1 MLEFVQSQI
10 EKKTGYLKD
19 FDYLLKEY
27 NEENEIIKG
36 YNGRQILELL
46 QNCDDEGST
55 EVLIKLNKDA
65 NTVTISNNGTPF
77 SEKGYKSL
85 FMPFR
90 SSKISKKEYIGNK
103 GLGFRSIINWSDQI
117 EIQSN
122 NLSLLYTQESRKT
135 FFYTH
140 FDEQK
145 RNTILK
151 EEGLIETAI
160 PVPFLGIPEVN
171 TIDTQDYVTS
181 IVITYKPA
189 FLNSILKQVKSITP
203 ETLFFLKSLQRINF
217 EGFDDSVKSIETHKE
232 AINTNSDAFVPTEK
246 ISYNGTTWYIFKEE
260 ESLGEVLKSDKIEEE
275 FYQIKIAIEENMAKT
290 TGKLYSFFPTNI
302 HLGQPYILHATFDLD
317 STRNQ
322 LVQSDKNRIILKKIV
337 QFTIKVAKYFTQ
349 DTVSYKPLQ
358 ILHHS
363 YKADTLNNL
372 GYYELIEAAFKKEE
386 VFPCVNN
393 TYLKLNQ
400 VVYYGDS
407 FAKMLQKVEAT
418 NILGFHLLPT
428 ENVNLTSFSFFS
440 EIYNSFENIKD
451 VVEVLNNIAGLPLT
465 IEQRALFINE
475 VVKKRF
481 ELKTKYKN
489 KLNLLVDRDE
499 TPILG
504 DEYVYTPETKDSTLK
519 TPNFTKIKF
528 INRNLYF
535 RLSEHFGYNA
545 DKDKNRSRFVTEK
558 LQGLCNIHSFE
569 PATLARKIISE
580 TKIEIKKP
588 EVNQVE
594 VIQEMNNCL
603 FHNFE
608 FINLEAIN
616 TPLPIDIPTIALN
629 GEVVVSSDT
638 ILSNTYPKGHANQII
653 FEGIYTDANYIAN
666 PKELGIDLNNEDTI
680 YKVQDYLL
688 WLKVNE
694 HANYTTLEYN
704 GYGADGYVNYVYDY
718 NIYGTRTGYLVNY
731 KTIPGFKDILNK
743 ISLENLIL
751 WIHVDNSLK
760 TQLYDSYNQD
770 SFKYYYRT
778 WHLIRTKPSFIKY
791 EINKYYNIKF
801 NNLLIDEKYNWVN
814 DFEINYR
821 HPLFVENNLSK
832 SVIQEILVALG
843 AKDNFNDLPIEK
855 VADIIN
861 KLPVKY
867 PDGSKSVTF
876 YKKALSH
883 YKENK
888 IVINTPIKL
897 FANDGENDNVY
908 NQNEIYFSEKIK
920 LPNKLKKDFPIF
932 NFPARSGGVEAIKF
946 FGINDL
952 NDIEIELE
960 SHQVVKKLTEAFND
974 HLSELKPYIL
984 AQRIHDFDDLK
995 SQQIQAS
1002 ICNKIKLVLCSE
1014 LDYKVNEKQYQT
1026 ASYEFIHVEE
1036 HTYYMKVNSFDV
1048 LKDLV
1053 NNSDFTDNIAE
1064 ILALSFDVKNDKTEF
1079 RNIIRSDIE
1088 VVESDI
1094 IRDFS
1099 EDTLKE
1105 AKELLG
1111 LADYKQVFW
1120 KTMFTLKG
1128 IEYDEGLD
1136 DIALN
1141 TLLAEK
1147 LKVSFDVAKL
1157 EYENISSNTQVNKL
1171 KNLFNELRISLKE
1184 FANIYPYKI
1193 SYEAQHF
1200 KTIRDIILS
1209 NKPKVKTAIWNK
1221 LLKGNLEEKKT
1232 FLTEINKLEA
1242 YEGFAK
1248 EMSENQKHVFQI
1260 EENKILNNYI
1270 SGIYGDLK
1278 LESNIMDFHKIL
1290 VTNGSYFS
1298 NTELE
1303 LINQDI
1309 ELKSL
1314 LHFEENL
1321 ESLKAILESQLNTKT
1336 ETNQNEN
1343 KNQSQTN
1350 ELEVVSSEKLKQKK
1364 TPFKGAGN
1372 RKPYLPGKDNKGKL
1386 KQIGNASED
1395 CVMQYLK
1402 DNNYT
1407 NIYKASEDNEGLHY
1421 DIRFTDENGNIKFI
1435 EVKTFNTGIFYLSKD
1450 EFNFGALNQEDY
1462 EIWLVKNGKTII
1474 PIKDFYTNS
1483 KYQPIT
1489 NEYIVY
1495 LDIE

>member
-1 MLEFVQSQI
+1 MLDFVKSQI
-10 EKKTGYLKD
+10 EKKIGYLKD

-55 EVLIKLNKDA
+55 EVLIKLDKDA
-65 NTVTISNNGTPF
+65 NTITISNNGAPF

-90 SSKISKKEYIGNK
+90 SSKISKKEHIGNK

-122 NLSLLYTQESRKT
+122 NLSLVYNQESRKT
-135 FFYTH
+135 FFYSN

-145 RNTILK
+145 RNAILK
-151 EEGLIETAI
+151 DEGLIDTAI
-160 PVPFLGIPEVN
+160 PVPFLGIPEVKAIASN
-171 TIDTQDYVTS
+171 NYVTS
-181 IVITYKPA
+181 IVITYKPT
-189 FLNSILKQVKSITP
+189 FFNSILKQVKSITP

-217 EGFDDSVKSIETHKE
+217 EGFDESVKSIETHKE
-232 AINTNSDAFVPTEK
+232 AINTESDAFVPTEK
-246 ISYNGTTWYIFKEE
+246 ISYKGTTWYIFKEE

-275 FYQIKIAIEENMAKT
+275 FYQIKIAIEENMAKP

-322 LVQSDKNRIILKKIV
+322 LVQSDKNKIILKKIV

-349 DTVSYKPLQ
+349 EKVSYKPLQ

-372 GYYELIEAAFKKEE
+372 GYYNLIEAAFKKEE

-393 TYLKLNQ
+393 TYRKLNQ

-407 FAKMLQKVEAT
+407 FAKMLQKIEAT
-418 NILGFHLLPT
+418 EILGFHLLPA
-428 ENVNLTSFSFFS
+428 EKVNLTSFSIFS
-440 EIYNSFENIKD
+440 EIYNSFKNIKD
-451 VVEVLNNIAGLPLT
+451 VVQVFNNIAALPLT
-465 IEQRALFINE
+465 IEQRSLFINE
-475 VVKKRF
+475 IVKKRF
-481 ELKTKYKN
+481 ELSGYKI
-489 KLNLLVDRDE
+489 KLNLLVDKYE
-499 TPILG
+499 KPILG
-504 DEYVYTPETKDSTLK
+504 NEYVYTPETKNSTLK
-519 TPNFTKIKF
+519 TPDYAKIKF
-528 INRNLYF
+528 INPQLYF
-535 RLSEHFGYNA
+535 SLSELFNYNTQ
-545 DKDKNRSRFVTEK
+545 KDKNRSRFVADK
-558 LQGLCNIHSFE
+558 LEGLCNIHSFE
-569 PATLARKIISE
+569 PAFLAQKIIRE
-580 TKIEIKKP
+580 TKSELKKP
-588 EVNQVE
+588 DINEVE
-594 VIQEMNNCL
+594 VIQEMNSCL

-616 TPLPIDIPTIALN
+616 TPLPIEIPTINLN
-629 GEVVVSSDT
+629 GEVVVSSET

-666 PKELGIDLNNEDTI
+666 PKELGIDLNNEEAI

-694 HANYTTLEYN
+694 HAKYENKEFKN
-704 GYGADGYVNYVYDY
+704 NGADNYFRYIHKEVYTSYSLDV
-718 NIYGTRTGYLVNY
+718 I
-731 KTIPGFKDILNK
+731 TIVGFHDILKN
-743 ISLENLIL
+743 IPLENFIL
-751 WIHVDNSLK
+751 WIHVDSKLK
-760 TQLYDSYNQD
+760 GQLYNDSNKDTVEYLYRT
-770 SFKYYYRT
+770 KYYYREKT
-778 WHLIRTKPSFIKY
+778 SFLKYLIEKH
-791 EINKYYNIKF
+791 YNIKF
-801 NNLLIDEKYNWVN
+801 RNLLIDEKYNWVN
-814 DFEINYR
+814 DLEINYR
-821 HPLFVENNLSK
+821 HPLFIENNLSK

-897 FANDGENDNVY
+897 FANDGEKDKVY
-908 NQNEIYFSEKIK
+908 NQNQIYFSEKIK

-960 SHQVVKKLTEAFND
+960 SHQILENISEQFNK

-1014 LDYKVNEKQYQT
+1014 LDYKVNEKQYGT
-1026 ASYEFIHVEE
+1026 STYEYIHVEE

-1048 LKDLV
+1048 LKDLI

-1111 LADYKQVFW
+1111 LADYKQAFW

-1193 SYEAQHF
+1193 SYEVQHF

-1450 EFNFGALNQEDY
+1450 EFNFGEQNQEDY